1 MQRSLLVTACA
12 VVAVVI
18 AALSLGLSFAHVLE
32 APPRLNIWPPEL
44 WRETTV
50 FNGQFKFF
58 AVLGGPLDVAAVLA
72 PAALAFALRGTRQTS
87 LLFAAAALFYAVAL
101 ALWFGLVAPANA
113 IMATWTPGPVP
124 ADFHAV
130 QFVGKPDTW
139 LWQRRNSS
147 ALCLLSSHWL
157 RSALDRRA
165 LALPG
170 SDVAMKR
177 AKARRARQEA
187 RCRARPAVA
196 KRLVP
201 WQKRERFS
209 EKPIL

>member
-72 PAALAFALRGTRQTS
+72 PAALAFASRGTRQTS

-130 QFVGKPDTW
+130 QLRWETGHMAMAAAKLIGFVF
-139 LWQRRNSS
+139 
-147 ALCLLSSHWL
+147 A
-157 RSALDRRA
+157 A
-165 LALPG
+165 LAL
-170 SDVAMKR
+170 VAVG
-177 AKARRARQEA
+177 ARS
-187 RCRARPAVA
+187 ARPGLA
-196 KRLVP
+196 R
-201 WQKRERFS
+201 
-209 EKPIL
+209 

>member
-1 MQRSLLVTACA
+1 MQRSPFVTACA

-58 AVLGGPLDVAAVLA
+58 AVLGGPLDVAAVL
-72 PAALAFALRGTRQTS
+72 
-87 LLFAAAALFYAVAL
+87 LFAAAALFYAVAL

-130 QFVGKPDTW
+130 QLRWETGHMAMATAKLIGFVF
-139 LWQRRNSS
+139 
-147 ALCLLSSHWL
+147 A
-157 RSALDRRA
+157 A
-165 LALPG
+165 LAL
-170 SDVAMKR
+170 VAVG
-177 AKARRARQEA
+177 ARS
-187 RCRARPAVA
+187 ARPGLAG
-196 KRLVP
+196 
-201 WQKRERFS
+201 
-209 EKPIL
+209 

>member
-58 AVLGGPLDVAAVLA
+58 AVLGGPLDVAAVL
-72 PAALAFALRGTRQTS
+72 
-87 LLFAAAALFYAVAL
+87 LFAAAALFYAVAL

-130 QFVGKPDTW
+130 QLRWETGHMAMAAAKLIGFVF
-139 LWQRRNSS
+139 
-147 ALCLLSSHWL
+147 A
-157 RSALDRRA
+157 A
-165 LALPG
+165 LAL
-170 SDVAMKR
+170 VAVG
-177 AKARRARQEA
+177 ARS
-187 RCRARPAVA
+187 ARPGLAG
-196 KRLVP
+196 
-201 WQKRERFS
+201 
-209 EKPIL
+209 